1 MIRHFPL
8 TILLVVWSLS
18 GCLTVENKEY
28 HITLTTDHSGEA
40 TIKFLDIVSETDDT
54 IDISDDD
61 FQQLIEFYLEGTQL
75 EAENPGFR
83 NVRKQLYEEDG
94 MLVGEVTFDFDSLS
108 VVRLFKFDE
117 DSPFMYFVGSPF
129 SSELLVE
136 TNGSFGQD
144 WMPVV
149 FWEKDTRELYV
160 KTKVASEVVHHR
172 SLLKNFKEWQELK
185 SRGEIKKPKPPK
197 K

>member
-1 MIRHFPL
+1 MI
-8 TILLVVWSLS
+8 
-18 GCLTVENKEY
+18 
-28 HITLTTDHSGEA
+28 
-40 TIKFLDIVSETDDT
+40 
-54 IDISDDD
+54 

-108 VVRLFKFDE
+108 VVRLYKFDE
-117 DSPFMYFVGSPF
+117 DSTFMYFVGSPL
-129 SSELLVE
+129 SSEVLVE
-136 TNGSFGQD
+136 TNGSFGRD
-144 WMPVV
+144 WMHVV
-149 FWEKDTRELYV
+149 FWEKDTRDLYV
-160 KTKVASEVVHHR
+160 KTKVVSEVVHHR

-185 SRGEIKKPKPPK
+185 SQGQIKKPKPPK